1 VYVLWIEFWGVV
13 FMKVVLR
20 VELDVTPFSE
30 FEARFKELLIEL
42 HNAGVVKGCSFGEVE
57 PVASRFKL
65 GGIVP

>member
-1 VYVLWIEFWGVV
+1 
-13 FMKVVLR
+13 MKVVLR